1 MEKTTVW
8 KKYMPNL
15 KCDTEFKT
23 LGSAY
28 KN

>member
-8 KKYMPNL
+8 KKNMPNQ
-15 KCDTEFKT
+15 KCDTKIKT

-28 KN
+28 EN